1 MVETVPRDA
10 LLEELRRLRRPGV
23 RLQLLPE
30 EDVEVLSGYLKAL
43 EVAAGETLIRFGEES
58 LRCYLI
64 LSGHLEVAN
73 GTSIQ
78 NAEVLNE
85 AEAGDFLGEV
95 ALLAGGEQMIEAR
108 AKEPARLAVL
118 DHGGLLEILE
128 KHPKTWQ
135 RLAAMAQNKML
146 WGRLGTHLDRIF
158 GPFGENRNE
167 ALEELETNV
176 GWRSLR
182 AGEVLFEEGEAGDD
196 AYILLSG
203 RLRVAVK
210 TESGGRQIISDLG
223 AGELVGEIA
232 LLAGRPRTA
241 TVFAARDCELAQLSR
256 QSFDRM
262 TEQSRAAMVQVS
274 RILVDRLVE
283 QQSGHQRPAS
293 FESVALVPIDPDVDV
308 QPFAEGLAGCLGRHG
323 STGLI
328 TRESIDSTLRMK
340 GIADVPEGD
349 PPHLRLVRW
358 LHEQEQE
365 NDHLLFLADT
375 EWTSWTRRCIR
386 QSDHLVFVARAE
398 SAPEV
403 GALER
408 ELVDPSQHVS
418 LVLLHDPATDRPRH
432 TDRWL
437 EHRSVGAVYHLR
449 SGDQKHLERLART
462 LTGRAVGVVLGGG
475 GGKGF
480 AHLGLLRAL
489 EGLGVPVD
497 MIGGTSMGAPIA
509 HLPAQGFDAEEAHEI
524 IRAGFRGLLD
534 YTLPLVSVL
543 AGKRINRVIEQHAL
557 DWLIEDLWLPYFCV
571 STNIT
576 TAQPMIHRR
585 GNLARAVRASV
596 AIPGVLPPVPLGDEL
611 LVDGGVLNNLPIDVM
626 RAMNPSG
633 TVIAVDVVPRQG
645 PTATEHFGY
654 SQSGWDVLA
663 GRFLPWK
670 KRVGAP
676 PLVATVLRSMVVG
689 ADRVRRKMVDEEMA
703 DLYLNIDISGVGML
717 QFDAVDEVAG
727 MGYNQT
733 YPALERWLESGG
745 LKRSMSA
752 S

>member
-1 MVETVPRDA
+1 MSSARPDDA
-10 LLEELRRLRRPGV
+10 LLDELRKLRRPGA
-23 RLQLLPE
+23 RLQILPE
-30 EDVEVLSGYLKAL
+30 EDIEVLSHYLRPM
-43 EVAAGETLIRFGEES
+43 EFPAGETLIRFGEDS
-58 LRCYLI
+58 LRCYLV
-64 LSGHLEVAN
+64 LTGHFEVAN
-73 GTSIQ
+73 GSTLER
-78 NAEVLNE
+78 AEVLNE
-85 AEAGDFLGEV
+85 AEPGDFLGEV

-108 AKEPARLAVL
+108 ATTDARLAAL
-118 DHGGLLEILE
+118 DHSGLLEILE
-128 KHPKTWQ
+128 QQPETWQ

-146 WGRLGTHLDRIF
+146 WRRLGTHLDRIF
-158 GPFGENRNE
+158 GPFGDARSD
-167 ALEELETNV
+167 ALDELETKV
-176 GWRSLR
+176 TWRSLR
-182 AGEVLFEEGEAGDD
+182 AGEVLFEEGDDGDD

-210 TESGGRQIISDLG
+210 TETGGRHIISELG

-241 TVFAARDCELAQLSR
+241 TVFAARDCELARLSR
-256 QSFDRM
+256 QSFDLM
-262 TEQSRAAMVQVS
+262 TESSRAAMVQVS
-274 RILVDRLVE
+274 RILVDRMVQ

-293 FESVALVPIDPDVDV
+293 YESVALVPIDPEVEV
-308 QPFAEGLAGCLGRHG
+308 GAFAEGLAGCLGSLG
-323 STGLI
+323 QTALI
-328 TRESIDSTLRMK
+328 TRESIDRTLRMK

-365 NDHLLFLADT
+365 NDHLLFQADP

-398 SAPEV
+398 SSPEV

-408 ELVDPSQHVS
+408 ELVNPSQNVS
-418 LVLLHDPATDRPRH
+418 LVLLHEPGTDRPRD

-437 EHRSVGAVYHLR
+437 EHRNVGAVYHLR
-449 SGDQKHLERLART
+449 SRDQQHLERLART
-462 LTGRAVGVVLGGG
+462 LTGRAVGLVLGGG

-489 EGLGVPVD
+489 EELGIPID

-509 HLPAQGFDAEEAHEI
+509 HLPAQGFDATEAHEI
-524 IRAGFRGLLD
+524 IRTGFRGLLD

-543 AGKRINRVIEQHAL
+543 SGRRINRVIEQHAL
-557 DWLIEDLWLPYFCV
+557 EWLIEDLWLPYFCV

-596 AIPGVLPPVPLGDEL
+596 AIPGVLPPVPHGDEL

-626 RAMNPSG
+626 RSMNPSG

-645 PTATEHFGY
+645 PTAREDFGF
-654 SQSGWDVLA
+654 SLSGWEVLA

-670 KRVGAP
+670 SRVGAP
-676 PLVATVLRSMVVG
+676 TLSATVLRSIVVG
-689 ADRVRRKMVDEEMA
+689 ADRVRRKMLDDELA
-703 DLYLNIDISGVGML
+703 DLYLNIDVTGIGML
-717 QFDAVDEVAG
+717 QFDAVDEVAEV
-727 MGYNQT
+727 GYRKT
-733 YPALERWLESGG
+733 YPDLERWVESGG
-745 LKRSMSA
+745 LNRATSTA
-752 S
+752 